1 MKQKELRIFTILVLL
16 SVFTVIYI
24 ITTGLKERT
33 QFTNNDICYTQLTD
47 SIISKAINIKG
58 DIHKYPAENNNCLAC
73 HQGIE
78 PVRDYN
84 SKMMQDIFAKGS
96 KLGDPNGCIICHGG
110 NPKETKNKTKAHSG
124 APKGNA
130 LKVFTPVPSALQ
142 VNDKTCGLCHQDHTY
157 NVKRSIMNTDAGKIK
172 AILWSWGIGTE
183 NHDHIYGDHAVDDP
197 DGAIPRFGS
206 EVYKKY
212 MSEMAKNHPGQ
223 FPSELFKIPEVDMS
237 TLKEKP
243 EQAAY
248 AYLRS
253 CNACHLSNKG
263 KQDRGHFRGMGCAA
277 CHSLYS
283 NEGYY
288 EGNDKSIDKTKPGH
302 VLTHSFQGTR
312 KSKIKIN
319 KKEFS
324 GIQNSTCAACH
335 SAGRRI
341 GHAYQGLM
349 AFDHKTPFND
359 DGSLQQANSGYIFK
373 YIRDDAH
380 HKIDINGKTVAGLS
394 CQDCHTTNSMHGN
407 GNIGATTLAS
417 IEIECADCHGTPQK
431 YPWELP
437 IGYGD
442 EFGKTL
448 KNKDGRGLA
457 DKPMKVSSD
466 FATVYPKQDGYLL
479 SARGN
484 ALGNVVKKGDKVI
497 VHSATGND
505 FTVPVLKQMNKD
517 NSWTNKKKAHTAM
530 VRVSKHM
537 EKLECYSCHS
547 TWAPQYYGYQYNMD
561 FTKESI
567 DWINSPEKVEK
578 DGTTADYNKDYV
590 MLKGSSTGDYSHL
603 RWENPPLGING
614 EGRVT
619 PLVGCIQTVSTV
631 IGPDGKFLQLNNV
644 AKLKNG
650 INAMEMAP
658 LNPHTTSKASRE
670 CTDCHGNDQAMGYG
684 TDGGVYNSEPEIERF
699 ADVITAD
706 GDIVSKH
713 TKVQISAIKDLH
725 GDFMQILNK
734 DGKQLMTVGSH
745 WEGSMPLTVEQRT
758 KLGRK
763 QTCMACHQDIP
774 DGAIPM
780 KMLKEVAEITNLSF
794 ASDDAH
800 AHLLNE
806 NNLIVSWIKAIA
818 ICLGLLLIPL
828 IILYI
833 CRRKKINMILK
844 KLLNFLASKL

>member
-1 MKQKELRIFTILVLL
+1 VKQKELRIFTILVLL

-33 QFTNNDICYTQLTD
+33 QLTNNDICYTQLTD
-47 SIISKAINIKG
+47 SIISKPINTKE
-58 DIHKYPAENNNCLAC
+58 DIHKYPDENNNCLAC

-84 SKMMQDIFAKGS
+84 SKMMQDIFARGTQ
-96 KLGDPNGCIICHGG
+96 LGDPNGCIICHGG
-110 NPKETKNKTKAHSG
+110 NPNETKNQEKAHSG
-124 APKGNA
+124 SPKGNIITD
-130 LKVFTPVPSALQ
+130 FTPVPSALQ
-142 VNDKTCGLCHQDHTY
+142 VNDKTCGLCHEDHTY

-183 NHDHIYGDHAVDDP
+183 NHEHIYGDHAVNDP
-197 DGAIPRFGS
+197 DGSVPRFGS

-223 FPSELFKIPEVDMS
+223 FPSELFKIPETDMS
-237 TLKEKP
+237 KLKENP

-380 HKIDINGKTVAGLS
+380 HKIDVNGKTVAGLS

-431 YPWELP
+431 FPWQLP

-448 KNKDGRGLA
+448 NNKEERGLA

-484 ALGNVVKKGDKVI
+484 ALGNVVKKGNKVI

-505 FTVPVLKQMNKD
+505 FDVPVLKQMNKD

-578 DGTTADYNKDYV
+578 DGTTADYNKDYL

-631 IGPDGKFLQLNNV
+631 IGPDGKILQLNNV

-650 INAMEMAP
+650 VNAMEMAP

-713 TKVQISAIKDLH
+713 SKVQISAIKDLH

-734 DGKQLMTVGSH
+734 NGKQLMTVGSH
-745 WEGSMPLTVEQRT
+745 WEASMPLTAEQRT

-780 KMLKEVAEITNLSF
+780 KMLGQVAKIANLSF

-828 IILYI
+828 IVLYI
-833 CRRKKINMILK
+833 CKRKKINKMLK